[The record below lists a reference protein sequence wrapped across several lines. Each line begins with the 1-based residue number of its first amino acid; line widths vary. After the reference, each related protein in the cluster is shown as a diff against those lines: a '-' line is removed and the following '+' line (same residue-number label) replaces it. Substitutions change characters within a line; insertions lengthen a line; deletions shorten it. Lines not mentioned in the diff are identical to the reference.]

1 MDDDEVAKLCAHL
14 DEFALPRAV
23 VDSSGKRFVGWN
35 ETFLKRTGF
44 TEEELRD
51 LEPEQIIS
59 ESESAFSPADAS
71 ENPDVKFY
79 PVAVRAAKEVA
90 AVPGY
95 LVKSSGDFGY
105 LMLEE
110 LDPNVST
117 TFEQGRL
124 VGKEQQR
131 ARIAQMFHEEISSN
145 LLAAIFK
152 IHLVKQ
158 KLEASASPDAQQVAE
173 ASEILSEAIDK
184 MVDALGVQDKSRGS
198 DAQGAF

>member
-1 MDDDEVAKLCAHL
+1 MDDDEVAKLCVHL
-14 DEFALPRAV
+14 DDFALPRAV

-35 ETFLKRTGF
+35 KTFLARTGF
-44 TEEELRD
+44 TEDELRY
-51 LEPEQIIS
+51 LQPEQIIT
-59 ESESAFSPADAS
+59 ESESAFSPADAL

-95 LVKSSGDFGY
+95 LVKSTGDFGY

-131 ARIAQMFHEEISSN
+131 KRIAQIFHKELSSD
-145 LLAAIFK
+145 LLAAVFK
-152 IHLVKQ
+152 IHLAKQ
-158 KLEASASPDAQQVAE
+158 KLEASGSSDAQQVAE

-184 MVDALGVQDKSRGS
+184 MVDALGVQDKSRGPE
-198 DAQGAF
+198 AQGAS

>member
-1 MDDDEVAKLCAHL
+1 
-14 DEFALPRAV
+14 
-23 VDSSGKRFVGWN
+23 
-35 ETFLKRTGF
+35 
-44 TEEELRD
+44 
-51 LEPEQIIS
+51 
-59 ESESAFSPADAS
+59 
-71 ENPDVKFY
+71 
-79 PVAVRAAKEVA
+79 
-90 AVPGY
+90 

-131 ARIAQMFHEEISSN
+131 ARIAQIFHEEISSN

>member
-14 DEFALPRAV
+14 DDFALPRAV
-23 VDSSGKRFVGWN
+23 VDSPGKRFVGWN
-35 ETFLKRTGF
+35 KTFLARTGF
-44 TEEELRD
+44 TEDELRN
-51 LEPEQIIS
+51 LEPGQIIT

-79 PVAVRAAKEVA
+79 PVAVRAAKEEA

-95 LVKSSGDFGY
+95 LVKSTGDLGY

-131 ARIAQMFHEEISSN
+131 KRIAQIFHEELSSD
-145 LLAAIFK
+145 LLAAVFK
-152 IHLVKQ
+152 VHLAKQ
-158 KLEASASPDAQQVAE
+158 KLEASGSPDAEQVAE

-184 MVDALGVQDKSRGS
+184 MVDALGVHDKSSAS
-198 DAQGAF
+198 DAQGAS

>member
-1 MDDDEVAKLCAHL
+1 MDDDEVAKLCDHL
-14 DEFALPRAV
+14 DEFALARAV

-35 ETFLKRTGF
+35 KTFLTRTGF
-44 TEEELRD
+44 TQEELRA
-51 LEPEQIIS
+51 LEPGQIIS
-59 ESESAFSPADAS
+59 ESESAFPPADALES
-71 ENPDVKFY
+71 SDVKFY

-95 LVKSSGDFGY
+95 LVKSSSDFGY

-131 ARIAQMFHEEISSN
+131 TRIAQLFHEELSSD
-145 LLAAIFK
+145 LLAAVFK

-158 KLEASASPDAQQVAE
+158 KLEASGSPNAQQVAE

-184 MVDALGVQDKSRGS
+184 MVDALGVQEKSRGS
-198 DAQGAF
+198 EAQGAS

>member
-23 VDSSGKRFVGWN
+23 VDSPGKRFVGWN
-35 ETFLKRTGF
+35 KTFLKSTGF
-44 TEEELRD
+44 TEEELRG

-59 ESESAFSPADAS
+59 ESESAFSPADALD
-71 ENPDVKFY
+71 NPDVKFY

-95 LVKSSGDFGY
+95 LVKSSGDLGY

-117 TFEQGRL
+117 AFEQGRL

-131 ARIAQMFHEEISSN
+131 TRIAQLFHEELSSD

-152 IHLVKQ
+152 IHLAKQ
-158 KLEASASPDAQQVAE
+158 KLEASGSPDAQQVAE

-198 DAQGAF
+198 DAQGAS

>member
-1 MDDDEVAKLCAHL
+1 MDDDEVAQLCAHL

-35 ETFLKRTGF
+35 KSFLTRTGF
-44 TEEELRD
+44 TEGELRD
-51 LEPEQIIS
+51 LEPKQIIS
-59 ESESAFSPADAS
+59 ESESALSPADAS

-95 LVKSSGDFGY
+95 LVKSSGEFEY

-110 LDPNVST
+110 QDPNVST

-131 ARIAQMFHEEISSN
+131 TQIAQVFHQELSSE
-145 LLAAIFK
+145 LLAAVFK

-158 KLEASASPDAQQVAE
+158 SLEASGSPDAQQVAQ

-198 DAQGAF
+198 DAQGAS